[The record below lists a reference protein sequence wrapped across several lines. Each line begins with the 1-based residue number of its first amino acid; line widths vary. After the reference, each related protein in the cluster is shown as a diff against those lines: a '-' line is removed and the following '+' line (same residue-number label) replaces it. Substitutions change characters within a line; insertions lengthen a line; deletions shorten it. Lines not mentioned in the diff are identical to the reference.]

1 MDDNRQKVDKKVIKI
16 ITVAA
21 IALIVLLT
29 ISLVINL
36 VKLGNSLSKESRLK
50 DEIAAMD
57 KNIDQSENVLDE
69 LKSFDYVEQYARDHL
84 NMKGRDEQAF
94 VPKAN

>member
-1 MDDNRQKVDKKVIKI
+1 MDNSRQKVIKI
-16 ITVAA
+16 VTVSA

-29 ISLVINL
+29 MALVINL
-36 VKLGNSLSKESRLK
+36 VKLGNSLSKESKLK
-50 DEIAAMD
+50 KEIASMD
-57 KNIDQSENVLDE
+57 QNIIESESTLDE

-94 VPKAN
+94 VPKAK

>member
-1 MDDNRQKVDKKVIKI
+1 MDNSRQKVIKI
-16 ITVAA
+16 VTVAA
-21 IALIVLLT
+21 IALIILLAV
-29 ISLVINL
+29 SLVINL
-36 VKLGNSLSKESRLK
+36 VKLGNSLSREAKLK

-57 KNIDQSENVLDE
+57 KNIEASESTLDE

-94 VPKAN
+94 VPKAK